1 MTAKGKPCPSGSAVG
16 VEEVVVAGEEEAAA
30 VLALAWVAGSFG
42 RYGLP

>member
-1 MTAKGKPCPSGSAVG
+1 
-16 VEEVVVAGEEEAAA
+16 VAGEEEAAA